1 VTKTG
6 LVVGTPEYM
15 SPEQLAGDKLDGR
28 SDIYSLGL
36 VAFNCLTGTLPFP
49 SNSAQEAMI
58 MRLTDRP
65 KTLAE
70 MMPEKSWPEAL
81 QATLDKALA
90 RDAEDRYASAAQFGR
105 DFAAAIAD
113 MPMTQAVEAG
123 TMIVNAAAAGAA
135 AKDIAKTRVAP
146 EGRPSANTMPM
157 QAPAKKAAAKAAPVE
172 VVKKSAMPMVLGGVG
187 GLAVV
192 GFAAMKFLGGT
203 TPTVAPPGPGTQT
216 RPDSQVAQVPD
227 PTPAASDTGAGT
239 KVVTPPRPD
248 PNLLSKSG
256 APTPTKPP
264 TTVPAPT
271 TPAGPSVM
279 SRLETWLNEVQTE
292 GVSRSVARR
301 VLADVEQLQLSLTG
315 MQLAESHFVAMM
327 SYVALEDEAGACR
340 VARIVKGT
348 HPDRTRV
355 TAAGQIVDACR

>member
-1 VTKTG
+1 
-6 LVVGTPEYM
+6 
-15 SPEQLAGDKLDGR
+15 
-28 SDIYSLGL
+28 
-36 VAFNCLTGTLPFP
+36 
-49 SNSAQEAMI
+49 

-70 MMPEKSWPEAL
+70 MMPEKSWPETL

-157 QAPAKKAAAKAAPVE
+157 QAPAAAKKAAGKAAPVE

-192 GFAAMKFLGGT
+192 GFAAMKFLGGP

-227 PTPAASDTGAGT
+227 PTPAVSDTGAGT

-256 APTPTKPP
+256 APTPTK
-264 TTVPAPT
+264 TPAPAPGTPGT
-271 TPAGPSVM
+271 TPAVTDYRASIAAWIRELDPTRANEAVGARVQREIDAVWDRLPSELMADAWFVKM
-279 SRLETWLNEVQTE
+279 EAFAIQGDNRTCGAAREVQQ
-292 GVSRSVARR
+292 RSSDPGKRAK
-301 VLADVEQLQLSLTG
+301 
-315 MQLAESHFVAMM
+315 
-327 SYVALEDEAGACR
+327 AGDYLRNSCD
-340 VARIVKGT
+340 
-348 HPDRTRV
+348 P
-355 TAAGQIVDACR
+355 